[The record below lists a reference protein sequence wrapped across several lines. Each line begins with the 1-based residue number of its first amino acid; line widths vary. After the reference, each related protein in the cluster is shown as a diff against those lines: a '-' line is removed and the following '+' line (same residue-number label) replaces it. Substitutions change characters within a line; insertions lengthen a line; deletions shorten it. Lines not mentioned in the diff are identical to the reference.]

1 MKEIVKNP
9 YPNSKFTIGLFRAL
23 SLLCISSV
31 LVFVPVLF
39 PVQAV
44 NEDLQRPNNKF
55 GIHIAKPHD
64 EDIRKAAEL
73 VNGNGGAWGYVTVV
87 MREDELN
94 KAQWQ
99 EHFNM
104 MRELQLIPIVRLATR
119 GEGDNWRR
127 PSADEAK
134 KWGDFLD
141 SLKWPVKNRYVLLFN
156 EPNHAQEWG
165 GAADPYTYA
174 EVAEA
179 FAADLKSRSSDYV
192 IMLAGLDA
200 AAPQQPPRFMDSAY
214 YLDVVIKEMGS
225 DRYQELFCA
234 FASHSYPNP
243 GFVGSPGASG
253 KGTVRSYEVELEQ
266 LKRLG
271 VTKTMPV
278 FITETGWDGN
288 AIGRDRAAEYFRN
301 VYENVWG
308 PDDRIRAV
316 TPFILNYQG
325 EPFLKFS
332 WRKFQ
337 SEEMYPQFD
346 VVRDLSKTYGS
357 PKIDES
363 GSMRYRLPSRLTE
376 KSNFHFLVQLK
387 NTGQGYWDTDQRYRL
402 EIEGVSEQNYLV
414 SDLVNIKPDQT
425 RDIDIYINTEDP
437 TGTKEAK
444 IVLYRDQE
452 KVLEGPVWRFQV
464 LALPSLEITT
474 GFFPKRDTTSNQFEL
489 QVFDEKE
496 ELVFRRKD
504 VTVSDGI
511 GEIEAIR
518 NVAFGETYRVVI
530 LHPGYLP
537 RQVFITFNEG
547 ENLVEFERMWPFDF
561 DNSGGLT
568 WGDFP
573 ALFQDLGQL
582 GKLLP

>member
-1 MKEIVKNP
+1 MNRSSVKNC
-9 YPNSKFTIGLFRAL
+9 SHHKITIGLKRAL
-23 SLLCISSV
+23 SLVCLVLILFSV
-31 LVFVPVLF
+31 STPV
-39 PVQAV
+39 AAI
-44 NEDLQRPNNKF
+44 NEDASRPNNKF

-94 KAQWQ
+94 KSQWQ

-104 MRELQLIPIVRLATR
+104 MRELKLIPIVRLATR

-127 PSADEAK
+127 PTVEDAK

-141 SLKWPVKNRYVLLFN
+141 SLQWPVKNRYVLLFN

-165 GAADPYTYA
+165 GAADPYNYA

-179 FAADLKSRSSDYV
+179 FAVELRNRNTDYIV
-192 IMLAGLDA
+192 MLGGLDA
-200 AAPQQPPRFMDSAY
+200 AAPQQPPRYMNSEYF
-214 YLDVVIKEMGS
+214 LDVVIQEMGAN
-225 DRYQELFCA
+225 RYQELFGA

-253 KGTVRSYEVELEQ
+253 KGTVRSYEYELAQ

-271 VTKTMPV
+271 VTKTLPV
-278 FITETGWDGN
+278 FITETGWDGDS
-288 AIGRDRAAEYFRN
+288 IGRDRAAEYFHN
-301 VYENVWG
+301 VFENVWG

-337 SEEMYPQFD
+337 SEEMYPQFN
-346 VVRDLSKTYGS
+346 VIRDLSKTYGS
-357 PKIDES
+357 PKVDEA
-363 GSMRYRLPSRLTE
+363 GSMRYKLPSRLTE
-376 KSNFHFLVQLK
+376 KSSFHFLVQLK
-387 NTGQGYWDTDQRYRL
+387 NTGQGYWDVDHRYRL
-402 EIEGVSEQNYLV
+402 AIEGVSQQNYLV
-414 SDLVNIKPDQT
+414 SDLVGIKPNQS

-437 TGTKEAK
+437 TSTKEARL
-444 IVLYRDQE
+444 VLYREQE
-452 KVLEGPVWRFQV
+452 KVLEGPLWKFQV
-464 LALPSLEITT
+464 LALPSLKITT
-474 GFFPKRDTTSNQFEL
+474 GFFPKRTTTSDTFEL

-504 VTVSDGI
+504 VSVSEGEGI
-511 GEIEAIR
+511 IEAVR
-518 NVAFGETYRVVI
+518 NVTFGETYRIVL

-537 RQVFITFNEG
+537 RQIYITFNEG
-547 ENLVEFERMWPFDF
+547 ENQVTFESMWPLDF

-573 ALFQDLGQL
+573 ALFSDLGQL
-582 GKLLP
+582 GRWLL